1 MKHLTI
7 LLTMAISFT
16 GVGQQMPYNP
26 DANGD
31 DFVGVGD
38 VLGVLGVYD
47 TALIQPDLTCDYD
60 GTDLENLLAGLF
72 NGELVL
78 DSMYV
83 EYLFVDTQIV
93 YTPGC
98 PDPVLM
104 ETVLNRS
111 YMYSN
116 ITTNLNTNV
125 FRISSNLYPFLG
137 FNRMFELSYQILNG
151 TFEVMIRDFEVDEF
165 MGYHFQCQFQHTI
178 PFPET
183 TFLDEDGIQ
192 AQSWST
198 TSGAIYNSPWTM
210 GAQNFRLIPFW
221 HEAE

>member
-1 MKHLTI
+1 MKHLLT
-7 LLTMAISFT
+7 LLALAISFT

-93 YTPGC
+93 YTP
-98 PDPVLM
+98 VALIRFSWR
-104 ETVLNRS
+104 RS
-111 YMYSN
+111 
-116 ITTNLNTNV
+116 
-125 FRISSNLYPFLG
+125 
-137 FNRMFELSYQILNG
+137 
-151 TFEVMIRDFEVDEF
+151 
-165 MGYHFQCQFQHTI
+165 
-178 PFPET
+178 
-183 TFLDEDGIQ
+183 
-192 AQSWST
+192 
-198 TSGAIYNSPWTM
+198 
-210 GAQNFRLIPFW
+210 
-221 HEAE
+221 